1 LAQLGLGVGQH
12 LGVALGLGQ
21 LNQPDGV
28 VELAGQRLVAAD
40 GVIQV
45 GALAQQGLRLLRAV
59 PELGILGEGV
69 QLVQSSECVVPVKE
83 TSSAARA
90 TA

>member
-1 LAQLGLGVGQH
+1 VQLGFGVGQH
-12 LGVALGLGQ
+12 LGIVLGLGQ
-21 LNQPDGV
+21 LDQADGV
-28 VELAGQRLVAAD
+28 VELAGQGLVAAD
-40 GVIQV
+40 GVIEM

-59 PELGILGEGV
+59 PELRVLGERV
-69 QLVQSSECVVPVKE
+69 QLVQSSECVIPVKE